1 MKKIKQNIETKFL
14 MSQLS
19 NHANALIT
27 MGCGRNI
34 KPKRT
39 KNGVNLHDVRTYPKI
54 RRNELCDCGSGKKY
68 KNCCMF

>member
-14 MSQLS
+14 ISQLS

-27 MGCGRNI
+27 MGYGGDV
-34 KPKRT
+34 KRLLT
-39 KNGVNLHDVRTYPKI
+39 REDTTLHDVRTYPKI